1 MLRSCYDLMVTGEPK
16 QLKSAHSA
24 ALQSTHEAA
33 QQLSLWDSAERVG
46 GWQVRQSRRARR
58 LAARVFRDGSVEIVV
73 PLRTSATTVSAF
85 VSRYREW
92 IERQQARMQPAEA
105 QPFPP
110 AEINFSAIG
119 QRWLCEADARLRPG
133 RIQINREPHQ
143 QSPGILQFGGG
154 AEHQAKLLHSLRSWL
169 LERARIELAAPLA
182 ALAQRM
188 QTVPVQL
195 KVRRQRTRWGS
206 CTAGGAVSLNCC
218 ALFQRPEVLHYLL
231 VHELGHLRH
240 MNHSAAF
247 WKHVESYAPG
257 YRQLDRELGKGW
269 QRVPQW
275 ALAARHG

>member
-1 MLRSCYDLMVTGEPK
+1 VLCSCYDRTVTGERKP
-16 QLKSAHSA
+16 LKSSQSA
-24 ALQSTHEAA
+24 ALQTTHEAA

-46 GWQVRQSRRARR
+46 GWQVRSSRRARR

-110 AEINFSAIG
+110 AEIDFSAIG
-119 QRWLCEADARLRPG
+119 QTWQCEPSVQLRVG
-133 RIQINREPHQ
+133 KLEILREPNG
-143 QSPGILQFGGG
+143 QSPGILRYGGG
-154 AEHQAKLLHSLRSWL
+154 SEQQAKLLRSLRAWL
-169 LERARIELAAPLA
+169 LERARLELAPPLA
-182 ALAQRM
+182 ALAERM
-188 QTVPVQL
+188 QTIPVQL

-206 CTAGGAVSLNCC
+206 CTAGGTVSLNCC

-247 WKHVESYAPG
+247 WKHVERYAPD
-257 YRQLDRELGKGW
+257 YRLLDRELGKGW

-275 ALAARHG
+275 ALAVRGG